1 MKKILAFLF
10 SIALCLSFSLF
21 TISCSKNNNGN
32 SSFKGSVL
40 EDSSENSSQSS
51 NLVDSSSS
59 EDSSEMNDNSSKT
72 SEISSKT
79 NDDSSKPS
87 EISSENSSSLEQS
100 SSKSQNAEN
109 LKKINN
115 VIKAISSLPDNVSLI
130 DKTAVESARNLYDLL
145 ENDLKNL
152 VTNYSKLLNC
162 ENQISQLLTN
172 YIVTIYTNGGVVSGA
187 KDNGNG
193 TFSLVLSGE
202 NQNVTPATKEGVIFD
217 GYYLNADF
225 SGEKVSFV
233 TGATTLYAKFRN
245 KTFSEGVQVNYELN
259 GGYIPNLFDINSKF
273 NIKHV
278 NKSAFAFNGT
288 EVFIYNSQMLSS
300 DTANSY
306 TYFLKIKIS
315 ELSRGF
321 YRINEIINSGTA
333 LDSAHKNDG
342 TYIFV
347 HSAYSWAYDIIKNW
361 EIGKILYLS
370 KELPTYQSSTN
381 NDDNFDG
388 LLCIPLTSGMV
399 TYYSKPQE
407 LPTPFKQGATFE
419 GFYDNASF
427 EGNKITEINGEINL
441 YAKWSQSISPL
452 SRVSDVANTN
462 TIDTL
467 IYSSDNGSI
476 SFTSSNPSLY
486 VISNGQGRV
495 NAINQTHKKQTVTIT
510 ASVNS
515 NGKTQ
520 NYSKII
526 TVNPI
531 DFYNISATPVATYFS
546 IGSFSSYMRYNDRY
560 KANGTYFSDSTKK
573 ALDIIYYS
581 FIYLDSQA
589 NVSLDTRYLQEVRK
603 LRENKVRIVASVSG
617 VSASSSADFR
627 TICSN
632 DDLLK
637 KFVNNLM
644 DLVEANNLDGLD
656 IDWEAVD
663 TTNRPYADLMN
674 KLMKALREEMS
685 SRQQAGGSPYLLSC
699 AVPASSWGLGAE
711 RFDFKTLNNYV
722 DYVNLMSYDL
732 HNTGLT
738 SHLSPM
744 YSTSINGLY
753 KFGCDWGLNKLVEL
767 GLSQNKVIIGSA
779 GYGKAYRITGSLN
792 GGNNSELGVSGTLT
806 AISGY
811 EGSFASGTVYGNVI
825 KQLINSGRYV
835 KKIEYN
841 SNNQIVG
848 SYLYSAQDNI
858 YVTYDSEEVVKA
870 KYNYAKQKGAG
881 IMCWC
886 YSEDTSDSVINAIS
900 SLI

>member
-1 MKKILAFLF
+1 MKKILVFIF
-10 SIALCLSFSLF
+10 SIALCLSLSLF
-21 TISCSKNNNGN
+21 TISCSKGN
-32 SSFKGSVL
+32 SVNSSLTSSKSDVSF
-40 EDSSENSSQSS
+40 EDSSKDSS
-51 NLVDSSSS
+51 LVDSSLS
-59 EDSSEMNDNSSKT
+59 EDSSEISEDSSEISDNLSETSKSS
-72 SEISSKT
+72 SEISSSQEK
-79 NDDSSKPS
+79 
-87 EISSENSSSLEQS
+87 SSSN
-100 SSKSQNAEN
+100 SQNEEN
-109 LKKINN
+109 LKKINE
-115 VIKAISSLPDNVSLI
+115 VIKAISMLPDNVTLV
-130 DKTAVESARNLYDLL
+130 DKNAVESARNLYDLL
-145 ENDLKNL
+145 ANDLKNS

-172 YIVTIYTNGGVVSGA
+172 YVVTIYTNGGVVSGA
-187 KDNGNG
+187 TDNGNG

-202 NQNVTPATKEGVIFD
+202 NQTVTPATKEGLIFD
-217 GYYLNADF
+217 GYYLKADF
-225 SGEKVSFV
+225 SGEKVTAV
-233 TGATTLYAKFRN
+233 TGATTLYAKFRT
-245 KTFSEGVQVNYELN
+245 KSFSEGVQVNYELN
-259 GGYIPNLFDINSKF
+259 GGYISSLFDLNAYFS
-273 NIKHV
+273 IKHV
-278 NKSAFAFNGT
+278 NKSAFAFNSS

-300 DTANSY
+300 DIGNSY

-315 ELSRGF
+315 ELSNGF
-321 YRINEIINSGTA
+321 YCINEIINSGTA
-333 LDSAHKNDG
+333 LDDAHKNDG
-342 TYIFV
+342 TYIFI
-347 HSAYSWAYDIIKNW
+347 HPAYSWAYEIIKSW
-361 EIGKILYLS
+361 EVGKTLYLN

-381 NDDNFDG
+381 NDENFDG
-388 LLCIPLTSGMV
+388 LLCVPLTSGIV
-399 TYYSKPQE
+399 TYYEKPQE
-407 LPTPFKQGATFE
+407 LPTPFKQGASFE

-427 EGNKITEINGEINL
+427 TGNRVTEINGEINL
-441 YAKWSQSISPL
+441 YAKWSQSSSPL

-462 TIDTL
+462 TVDNL
-467 IYSSDNGSI
+467 IYSSDNGSV

-510 ASVNS
+510 ASVNT
-515 NGKTQ
+515 NGQTQ
-520 NYSKII
+520 TYSKNI

-531 DFYNISATPVATYFS
+531 NFYSISSTPVATYFS
-546 IGSFSSYMRYNDRY
+546 IGSFSSYMKYNDRY
-560 KANGTYFSDSTKK
+560 KSNGTYFSDSTKR

-627 TICSN
+627 TICSS
-632 DDLLK
+632 DELLN
-637 KFVNNLM
+637 KFVKNLM

-685 SRQQAGGSPYLLSC
+685 SRQQEGGSPYLLSC
-699 AVPASSWGLGAE
+699 AVPASSWGLGTE

-744 YSTSINGLY
+744 YSTSVNGLY

-779 GYGKAYRITGSLN
+779 GYGKAYKVTGSLTS
-792 GGNNSELGVSGTLT
+792 GNNPELGISGTLT

-825 KQLINSGRYV
+825 SQLISSGRYV

-841 SNNQIVG
+841 SSNQIVG
-848 SYLYSAQDNI
+848 SYLYSPQDNI